1 MQHRVYLRI
10 LAVGV
15 LALILAGCSRDGAPS
30 AAISIQRLRGD
41 VTFLAADE
49 LEGRG
54 TPSRGLDLAA
64 LYLETQLEAAGV
76 APALPGSYRQTYTV
90 GSYAPAEARVAV
102 RINGKPVDPKDYV
115 FLGFGR
121 DPAKGPLVFP
131 LVEVGNG
138 IVAEER
144 NVDDLSAHDLRGKA
158 VVARKGAPWPLDP
171 TAFFGPDRAIGKVMA
186 ATVRG
191 AELVVYLSE
200 ELDTASDAEAGFLH
214 QMKSVPV
221 GFVRPAL
228 PNASALGP
236 ALVLKP
242 KAYTGRPGGNI
253 EISVQAPIREG
264 RASNVL
270 GKIEGTDPALRDEW
284 VVLSAHYDHL
294 GAHPAPA
301 GQDGIWNGA
310 DDNAS
315 GTAAVLELAKQIARA
330 PGRRSL
336 LLLFVSGEERGI
348 FGSAYW
354 AAHPVVPMK
363 QVVAQINLD
372 MIGRSQ
378 GKVEAIAHVSPVL
391 FEQAGRAGKRHGMQ
405 IIADQQPAWRLLY
418 LTDTYHFARAGV
430 PCIHF
435 FTGFHADY
443 HQPSDTADKIRYE
456 EMGRIVAVAAE
467 MARSYL
473 DGEPRPAFQR
483 PKWFVTP

>member
-1 MQHRVYLRI
+1 MQRRVYLRI
-10 LAVGV
+10 LAVAA
-15 LALILAGCSRDGAPS
+15 LALIVAGCSRDGAPS

-64 LYLETQLEAAGV
+64 LYLETQLQAAGV
-76 APALPGSYRQTYTV
+76 APAVSGAYRQTYTV
-90 GSYAPAEARVAV
+90 GSYAPTEARVAV

-115 FLGFGR
+115 FLGSGR
-121 DPAKGPLVFP
+121 DPAKGPLVLP
-131 LVEVGNG
+131 LVEAGYG

-144 NVDDLSAHDLRGKA
+144 NVDDLAGHDLRGKA
-158 VVARKGAPWPLDP
+158 AVARKGAPWPLD
-171 TAFFGPDRAIGKVMA
+171 AEAVFGPDRAVGKVMA

-200 ELDTASDAEAGFLH
+200 ELDTASDAEAAFLH

-242 KAYTGRPGGNI
+242 KAYAAKPGGKI
-253 EISVQAPIREG
+253 EISVQAPVREG
-264 RASNVL
+264 QASNVL
-270 GKIEGTDPALRDEW
+270 GKVEGTDPALRNEW

-294 GAHPAPA
+294 GAHPVPA

-315 GTAAVLELAKQIARA
+315 GTAAVLELARQIART
-330 PGRRSL
+330 PGKRSL
-336 LLLFVSGEERGI
+336 LALLVSGEERGI
-348 FGSAYW
+348 LGSAYY
-354 AAHPVVPMK
+354 AANPMAPMK

-378 GKVEAIAHVSPVL
+378 GKVEAIAHVSPAL
-391 FEQAGRAGKRHGMQ
+391 FEQAVRTGKRHG
-405 IIADQQPAWRLLY
+405 IDAIADQQPTWRTLY

-430 PCIHF
+430 PGIHF
-435 FTGFHADY
+435 FTGLHADY
-443 HQPSDTADKIRYE
+443 HQPSDTADKIRYQ
-456 EMGRIVAVAAE
+456 EMGRIVSVAAE
-467 MARSYL
+467 MARLYL
-473 DGEPRPAFQR
+473 DGGPRPAFQR

>member
-1 MQHRVYLRI
+1 MQHRVCLRI
-10 LAVGV
+10 LAAAA

-30 AAISIQRLRGD
+30 AAVSIQRLRGD

-54 TPSRGLDLAA
+54 TPSRGLELAA
-64 LYLETQLEAAGV
+64 LYLETQLQAVGV
-76 APALPGSYRQTYTV
+76 APAVSGTYRQTYTV

-102 RINGKPVDPKDYV
+102 RINGRPVDPKDYV
-115 FLGFGR
+115 FKNSGC
-121 DPAKGPLVFP
+121 DPAKGPIASP
-131 LVEVGNG
+131 LVQVGYG

-144 NVDDLSAHDLRGKA
+144 NVDDLAGHDLRGKA

-171 TAFFGPDRAIGKVMA
+171 KAVFGPDRAIGKVMA

-191 AELVVYLSE
+191 AELLVYLSE
-200 ELDTASDAEAGFLH
+200 ELDTASDAEAGFIH

-236 ALVLKP
+236 VLVLRP
-242 KAYTGRPGGNI
+242 KAYAGGLGGKI
-253 EISVQAPIREG
+253 EISIAAPIREG

-270 GKIEGTDPALRDEW
+270 GKIEGTDPALRNEW

-294 GAHPAPA
+294 GAHPVPA

-315 GTAAVLELAKQIARA
+315 GTAAVLELARQIARA

-336 LLLFVSGEERGI
+336 LALLVSGEERGI
-348 FGSAYW
+348 LGSAYY
-354 AAHPVVPMK
+354 AANPVVPMK
-363 QVVAQINLD
+363 QVAAQINLD
-372 MIGRSQ
+372 MIGRFQ
-378 GKVEAIAHVSPVL
+378 DKVEAIAHVSPAL
-391 FEQAGRAGKRHGMQ
+391 FEQAGRAGKRHGVEVV
-405 IIADQQPAWRLLY
+405 ADQQSAWRLLY

-430 PCIHF
+430 PGIHF
-435 FTGFHADY
+435 FTAFHADY

-467 MARSYL
+467 MTHSYL